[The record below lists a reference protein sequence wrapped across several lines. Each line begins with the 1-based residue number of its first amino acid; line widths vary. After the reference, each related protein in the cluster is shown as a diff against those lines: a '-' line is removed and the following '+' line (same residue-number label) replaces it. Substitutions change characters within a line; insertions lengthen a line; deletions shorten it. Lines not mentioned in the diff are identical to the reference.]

1 MNSKYKPQERW
12 QNKVGLISKSYKLN
26 EKIVSDFAKACNTH
40 GTSQAKQL
48 TLMMTDFVIA
58 VNEAEKLKNKAENI
72 ADQKE
77 ETE

>member
-1 MNSKYKPQERW
+1 MDSKYKPQERW

-26 EKIVSDFAKACNTH
+26 EKIVNDFAKACSAH

-58 VNEAEKLKNKAENI
+58 VNEAEKAKNKAENN
-72 ADQKE
+72 ANQRE